1 MRADRLIVKYKA
13 NNGAGEE
20 ELVRCT
26 VEKWQWYGKYMG
38 EQYVSF
44 TIQSEKPIPFA
55 VGDFCEYRGQVYT
68 LNYVPSVKQQG
79 NIGGTGNAFVYDSV
93 KMDSCRDELGRT
105 IMLDI
110 TPTTGDYEAYKGTNY
125 TGSAVFSLYCGESTF
140 NGRTLTPVCALAAK
154 MQANMDRAYP
164 AAGWK
169 FHVDTESTHE
179 ESGKQVL
186 NTHTDEKAL
195 SFNNTTVAAAL
206 AMVKDT
212 FDINFVIIGRDVY
225 IGYPFNALS
234 SGDDGEY
241 FYFGYGK
248 GYADMDNQGKA
259 LFQLQRTSNSSQKIV
274 TRLRALGSTKN
285 LPYRYYNKKYNL
297 SQTLFPLN
305 LQLPDTFLPP
315 EAKKANNVERRKIYP
330 FLRNVL
336 GDTNDAYIDK
346 NDDCMS
352 TAEGLR
358 EECARWDGSNSELEE
373 IYPTIYEATYGEL
386 RAANCE
392 DMDGTKG
399 SSAFPNY
406 LDDERIDEILA
417 VDDDAN
423 VGDGIM
429 SETNISNET
438 KRESAVNVE
447 RSESQATLSYNGK
460 GYQSNEVSVLTA
472 TGQYAGT
479 YNISASHV
487 YFGAMYLLGRH
498 QSENI
503 TKQCN
508 VKYVLRV
515 YATDVLT
522 KEKKEIYKFESE
534 AKKLTNRDGV
544 YKEIEFVKVPN
555 YKGGEDKKITITSLS
570 DIDVTIQLQVTDLDW
585 SYDQYSISWYLNNS
599 KYEEVDTETEW
610 TSALIWDREN
620 SASTFMDSPFHVI
633 VKDMGFDFVA
643 AFGTSETPRLSM
655 KSGACVAREFEI
667 ANNPEKV
674 EYEKNGK
681 IYKAWKLT
689 LKRCP
694 DKTIYTYYP
703 SAVNK
708 LQEGDNFVLLNIEM
722 PEVYILAAEVKLLVE
737 ATKYLADNC
746 DTKFD
751 YQPSIDDIYLQRN
764 YDLCEKENRIEDSI
778 YWKLYDGVTFPFYGI
793 PEDVDDDKPL
803 LNVVIDTI
811 TIKEGEGLTPKVD
824 IKLTDEATQ
833 GTIQKLSQT
842 VSNITS
848 GSIFNAAQNAAGGG
862 SVDTSSI
869 KSLISQ
875 YGSKNFLS
883 KTKSDTAQGLITFIQ
898 GLVSEGKITAKQGVE
913 IGSFVTGLIG
923 GTGARIDKD
932 GNGEME
938 SLVIRQFLEVPELR
952 FNRIDV
958 VSGELWNSICFGT
971 IEAVDT
977 KKRIVTLKLQDG
989 ELSGIE
995 VGDICRGVFHCLES
1009 SNPSA
1014 DMAEDEC
1021 GFQQM
1026 AGFSTSY
1033 FTPTEVYDDGARFK
1047 YSLRSGTSV
1056 HPQVGMKFA
1065 VYGSFT
1071 NSARRASAY
1080 HTRTYT
1086 RYLNAVDTWRIS
1098 PDKNIYGQQGNL
1110 EGLTINEMEM
1120 HGYGGY
1126 FHNIYMSGVHV
1137 EFDRDWLDHNL
1148 PKVYSVHLTTYEH
1161 TIVTDIEGN
1170 PLNGLEELRNVIT
1183 GESNVMSGDDN
1194 VIATRLA
1201 VTTTILAHKGTTP
1214 LLYSDAMDEGRFIVT
1229 LACVGC
1235 TAEVDNGVVKVTS
1248 IDKESAEHRVDISVN
1263 CEGEGVYVQTFNIPV
1278 VKQGENGITADL
1290 DNEMASIA
1298 ANDKGEPLVVPFEEI
1313 VSNGRMWYGNDPMY
1327 LTSAEVAVPGGITVE
1342 IAKTETDSEGNHSY
1356 LPIDSEHKQC
1366 TLRITKVDASAADTN
1381 EIRISLT
1388 GRVKQELNTEY
1399 TKTVVFKLNKVRMG
1413 ENALNYSLMVSTPQ
1427 MQVDG
1432 KGNFTTAGVSCSVIG
1447 SDGKTLKELTSS
1459 ELASAGLALNVQLY
1473 NGTSDYSAEQAYTYQ
1488 STLGNGSSIGGYTL
1502 TKDSVRLVFYLYWND
1517 IIIDKEGVPIIKDG
1531 SSTVRIDLDNENDSI
1546 LYNENGSKVSESC
1559 VTNISVYDGSN
1570 NVTSQCT
1577 LGIDSYSGVTCSIN
1591 GTRCTVSD
1599 VSSASGWVKLWA
1611 YYPADGN
1618 YYYAIF
1624 SIKRLVGED
1633 KYDIVTIP
1641 SSVVYDPNNKAYSE
1655 RYPDVYVYRTDQQ
1668 GNRTSVGGSL
1678 SSYGLKLQY
1687 SYNGSSWYTVSNG
1700 YVTADYQNPNIY
1712 LRLTDSNG
1720 YVRDS
1725 ETIPVVIGGLNGC
1738 FKSIVFKRTNTKP
1751 DTPVGGSFS
1760 DPKPSGWEDGIPAG
1774 DEILWSSSCIFYAD
1788 GSSSGWTE
1796 PRQMTDTATYD
1807 VEFSPYDCEDVGD
1820 LVAITDSSLANSGT
1834 IPTPTTN
1841 KWFDPVRNSEADFTS
1856 MIWRAERHCKNGEW
1870 SDWAISKIKG
1880 EAGKDSTSYWF
1891 VCQTNS
1897 FNLSQTGSVTPANVK
1912 VTMKKKTG
1920 EGNVEDCSDYYLSV
1934 WEVTSSGTNRKSS
1947 AKASS
1952 VTVYAPSSSAQRVEV
1967 IATTSYADSYP
1978 STTNIIAQ
1986 YSFSINKDGANG
1998 DTGDTVFL
2006 TPKGIYSPSET
2017 YKFTKKNG
2025 ATAYER
2031 DYVLYSSDG
2040 GSYKTYAVKNMGDSF
2055 YGKTPTDSDYW
2066 EELSKYQSVLADT
2079 IIGTN
2084 CNLGGFMVSNQ
2095 EMKSESFEGGKGIYV
2110 NGKVGKIIIKQSEG
2124 WQWRVDETG
2133 MMTAGI
2139 ESGQRV
2145 VINPSTKDISLY
2157 DANGNVVTTISG
2169 ETISTISSLFGTS
2182 GTLTTNNLSTLSISG
2197 DGHSINSTTTT
2208 KIMVSSFSASAGSVV
2223 KASLYVGLFA
2233 SAYSASSSSTIQ
2245 APGNNISAKLIL
2257 VNSSNTKIGNISNTI
2272 SAFGDTVN
2280 ESNSGTLSGSIT
2292 IPSSGYYYIK
2302 LEISYIVGQHQ
2313 SNYVQLSSVYSASAQ
2328 LISNT
2333 YLSRLLANGFCFGSN
2348 SANFIAALNESGN
2361 MHFNF
2366 TAGATN
2372 LEMTTSKF
2380 NLQSQ
2385 YGKVFPVILYAACR
2399 IESSTE
2405 YGIGTY
2411 YSADGVKPTLTRT
2424 STGQYKLN
2432 YSSGLPLLTTGN
2444 AIITVT
2450 PYTQATVI
2458 ANLGSLS
2465 TTSRSLPIY
2474 LYNINGSSQ
2483 DAYFFVRVEYIG

>member
-13 NNGAGEE
+13 SNGDSVE

-164 AAGWK
+164 TAGWK

-315 EAKKANNVERRKIYP
+315 EAKNANNVERRKIYP

-438 KRESAVNVE
+438 KRESAVNIE

-460 GYQSNEVSVLTA
+460 GYQSNEVSILTA

-570 DIDVTIQLQVTDLDW
+570 DVDVTIQLQVTDLDW

-599 KYEEVDTETEW
+599 KYEEVETETEW

-883 KTKSDTAQGLITFIQ
+883 KTKPDTAQGLITFIQ

-923 GTGARIDKD
+923 GSGARIDKD
-932 GNGEME
+932 GNGELE

-1009 SNPSA
+1009 SNPTA

-1071 NSARRASAY
+1071 NPARRASAY

-1170 PLNGLEELRNVIT
+1170 PLNGLEELRNVTT

-1214 LLYSDAMDEGRFIVT
+1214 LLYSDTMDEGRFIVT

-1313 VSNGRMWYGNDPMY
+1313 VSHGRMWYGNEPMY

-1342 IAKTETDSEGNHSY
+1342 IAKTETDSEGRHNY

-1399 TKTVVFKLNKVRMG
+1399 SKTVVFKLNKVRMG
-1413 ENALNYSLMVSTPQ
+1413 ENALNYQLLPSVTEI
-1427 MQVDG
+1427 
-1432 KGNFTTAGVSCSVIG
+1432 KATAEGVLSESAISCGVTA
-1447 SDGKTLKELTSS
+1447 SDGKSLTQLTSLSGTGLSMSYVVYYNANSWSS
-1459 ELASAGLALNVQLY
+1459 EKSYTINDNLSLSGL
-1473 NGTSDYSAEQAYTYQ
+1473 G
-1488 STLGNGSSIGGYTL
+1488 I
-1502 TKDSVRLVFYLYWND
+1502 TKDSVRIVFYLKWNGVL
-1517 IIIDKEGVPIIKDG
+1517 IDKEGVP
-1531 SSTVRIDLDNENDSI
+1531 VVA
-1546 LYNENGSKVSESC
+1546 NGE
-1559 VTNISVYDGSN
+1559 
-1570 NVTSQCT
+1570 
-1577 LGIDSYSGVTCSIN
+1577 
-1591 GTRCTVSD
+1591 
-1599 VSSASGWVKLWA
+1599 
-1611 YYPADGN
+1611 DGN
-1618 YYYAIF
+1618 AIT
-1624 SIKRLVGED
+1624 SIETYWNIG
-1633 KYDIVTIP
+1633 T
-1641 SSVVYDPNNKAYSE
+1641 N
-1655 RYPDVYVYRTDQQ
+1655 
-1668 GNRTSVGGSL
+1668 
-1678 SSYGLKLQY
+1678 
-1687 SYNGSSWYTVSNG
+1687 
-1700 YVTADYQNPNIY
+1700 NIY
-1712 LRLTDSNG
+1712 
-1720 YVRDS
+1720 
-1725 ETIPVVIGGLNGC
+1725 
-1738 FKSIVFKRTNTKP
+1738 
-1751 DTPVGGSFS
+1751 
-1760 DPKPSGWEDGIPAG
+1760 
-1774 DEILWSSSCIFYAD
+1774 SSSSFY
-1788 GSSSGWTE
+1788 
-1796 PRQMTDTATYD
+1796 Y
-1807 VEFSPYDCEDVGD
+1807 
-1820 LVAITDSSLANSGT
+1820 GT
-1834 IPTPTTN
+1834 
-1841 KWFDPVRNSEADFTS
+1841 W
-1856 MIWRAERHCKNGEW
+1856 
-1870 SDWAISKIKG
+1870 
-1880 EAGKDSTSYWF
+1880 
-1891 VCQTNS
+1891 QTNS
-1897 FNLSQTGSVTPANVK
+1897 PAVNYDYPFLW
-1912 VTMKKKTG
+1912 KKTIT
-1920 EGNVEDCSDYYLSV
+1920 YF
-1934 WEVTSSGTNRKSS
+1934 T
-1947 AKASS
+1947 KASS
-1952 VTVYAPSSSAQRVEV
+1952 KTTYECVGKIGDKGVDGTDIEYIFQHRTTEWSSPSAPSSSQTDDYVPTGWDDDPQGVDATYKFEYMCIRRKVNGVWSAFSTPV
-1967 IATTSYADSYP
+1967 IWAKWSDDGIDGINGADSVHYEIITDVDTMWIGAGGVNISIRKVVGSNFTTISLASIKSYGLSLRAYIGNTDVSRYIEYTSDSQIWWDTSINVTIGNVLKLQLVNGITSYTQVLAEKSIPCIGYGEQGERGPALRGPQYWDNLPSSYQFYSGAAGEPFLDVVMNSSGNFYMCKKSHIKSAATTSSTTYWSKGSQFDLVATKVLLSEYALINNLGACAIEMKDSNGNIEFLARDGNVTCNTGTFNNVTVNGTINSGAGKIGGFNLGTKGLTSNEDEAFISFPLTGESFLHLNAPNEAALISARNDGGKACSLSAFGNNSFGLDIMAQAGYNTMALQSYGNANIVARESEQIKITGLSVSVHRITSTSDKIKGCDDLVIFDTGSSGSYAMPSAASYP
-1978 STTNIIAQ
+1978 GKVIYVKKLSG
-1986 YSFSINKDGANG
+1986 SSI
-1998 DTGDTVFL
+1998 TGL
-2006 TPKGIYSPSET
+2006 TGMFREAGSS
-2017 YKFTKKNG
+2017 NG
-2025 ATAYER
+2025 ATTEKFCANGVSMM
-2031 DYVLYSSDG
+2031 YVSDG
-2040 GSYKTYAVKNMGDSF
+2040 SYWNVF
-2055 YGKTPTDSDYW
+2055 YCG
-2066 EELSKYQSVLADT
+2066 
-2079 IIGTN
+2079 
-2084 CNLGGFMVSNQ
+2084 
-2095 EMKSESFEGGKGIYV
+2095 
-2110 NGKVGKIIIKQSEG
+2110 
-2124 WQWRVDETG
+2124 
-2133 MMTAGI
+2133 
-2139 ESGQRV
+2139 
-2145 VINPSTKDISLY
+2145 
-2157 DANGNVVTTISG
+2157 
-2169 ETISTISSLFGTS
+2169 
-2182 GTLTTNNLSTLSISG
+2182 
-2197 DGHSINSTTTT
+2197 
-2208 KIMVSSFSASAGSVV
+2208 
-2223 KASLYVGLFA
+2223 
-2233 SAYSASSSSTIQ
+2233 
-2245 APGNNISAKLIL
+2245 
-2257 VNSSNTKIGNISNTI
+2257 
-2272 SAFGDTVN
+2272 
-2280 ESNSGTLSGSIT
+2280 
-2292 IPSSGYYYIK
+2292 
-2302 LEISYIVGQHQ
+2302 
-2313 SNYVQLSSVYSASAQ
+2313 
-2328 LISNT
+2328 
-2333 YLSRLLANGFCFGSN
+2333 
-2348 SANFIAALNESGN
+2348 
-2361 MHFNF
+2361 
-2366 TAGATN
+2366 
-2372 LEMTTSKF
+2372 
-2380 NLQSQ
+2380 
-2385 YGKVFPVILYAACR
+2385 
-2399 IESSTE
+2399 
-2405 YGIGTY
+2405 
-2411 YSADGVKPTLTRT
+2411 
-2424 STGQYKLN
+2424 
-2432 YSSGLPLLTTGN
+2432 
-2444 AIITVT
+2444 
-2450 PYTQATVI
+2450 
-2458 ANLGSLS
+2458 
-2465 TTSRSLPIY
+2465 
-2474 LYNINGSSQ
+2474 
-2483 DAYFFVRVEYIG
+2483 

>member
-1 MRADRLIVKYKA
+1 MKIYSILGVEIADIPIQDNAVHERELMKSDFIRLEWSQSTLIELPCGSYIDYDGVKYRLLKDYVPEQQSTLQWDYSPEFQHPIMMLGTIPFIHIDGDTSSWKSADKESEWNWTGMAVTLIQEAFVPFLNKFGADNEEIGTDWTAVVDSDLKA
-13 NNGAGEE
+13 SETCSFQSMDFLSALTHAAQQFECEWHLDYDNKILYFGHVNIMTE
-20 ELVRCT
+20 ELVFE
-26 VEKWQWYGKYMG
+26 VG
-38 EQYVSF
+38 ENIDKP
-44 TIQSEKPIPFA
+44 TITENKNGFYNAYIAKGSTRNISQVNDKGENIQVNKRLKLNSEKYPDGYIDRRQSPSEPLVVKELIYEDIYPSLDLHIYNPRA
-55 VGDFCEYRGQVYT
+55 RTRYLLDSNTGERIDDKNDPTGYKRYSIWYVRLAYKINDEWKDFEVTKDMLLGT
-68 LNYVPSVKQQG
+68 LSCQFQG
-79 NIGGTGNAFVYDSV
+79 NENSTKYTSPLAGREFELKYHESDYEIPSDPLTGDTGVSI
-93 KMDSCRDELGRT
+93 KK
-105 IMLDI
+105 
-110 TPTTGDYEAYKGTNY
+110 GDYEIIYDESNGLIIPTTVDGGMYPRGDETPSEDNNILRLYNIALPNEYISHAQEELEKQALEDILYWESDRNSYEFNSNPIVFKQDMPKLFIGRGVKYRNGSYELDTRISKIIQKIDYPFEVEITVGNEEIKGTTTTMREQLQMVVSALSNG
-125 TGSAVFSLYCGESTF
+125 TGGMSVEQFKKMLSLY
-140 NGRTLTPVCALAAK
+140 
-154 MQANMDRAYP
+154 
-164 AAGWK
+164 
-169 FHVDTESTHE
+169 
-179 ESGKQVL
+179 
-186 NTHTDEKAL
+186 
-195 SFNNTTVAAAL
+195 
-206 AMVKDT
+206 
-212 FDINFVIIGRDVY
+212 
-225 IGYPFNALS
+225 
-234 SGDDGEY
+234 
-241 FYFGYGK
+241 
-248 GYADMDNQGKA
+248 
-259 LFQLQRTSNSSQKIV
+259 
-274 TRLRALGSTKN
+274 
-285 LPYRYYNKKYNL
+285 
-297 SQTLFPLN
+297 
-305 LQLPDTFLPP
+305 
-315 EAKKANNVERRKIYP
+315 
-330 FLRNVL
+330 
-336 GDTNDAYIDK
+336 
-346 NDDCMS
+346 
-352 TAEGLR
+352 
-358 EECARWDGSNSELEE
+358 
-373 IYPTIYEATYGEL
+373 
-386 RAANCE
+386 
-392 DMDGTKG
+392 
-399 SSAFPNY
+399 
-406 LDDERIDEILA
+406 
-417 VDDDAN
+417 
-423 VGDGIM
+423 
-429 SETNISNET
+429 
-438 KRESAVNVE
+438 
-447 RSESQATLSYNGK
+447 
-460 GYQSNEVSVLTA
+460 
-472 TGQYAGT
+472 
-479 YNISASHV
+479 
-487 YFGAMYLLGRH
+487 
-498 QSENI
+498 
-503 TKQCN
+503 
-508 VKYVLRV
+508 
-515 YATDVLT
+515 
-522 KEKKEIYKFESE
+522 
-534 AKKLTNRDGV
+534 
-544 YKEIEFVKVPN
+544 
-555 YKGGEDKKITITSLS
+555 GG
-570 DIDVTIQLQVTDLDW
+570 
-585 SYDQYSISWYLNNS
+585 
-599 KYEEVDTETEW
+599 
-610 TSALIWDREN
+610 
-620 SASTFMDSPFHVI
+620 
-633 VKDMGFDFVA
+633 
-643 AFGTSETPRLSM
+643 
-655 KSGACVAREFEI
+655 
-667 ANNPEKV
+667 
-674 EYEKNGK
+674 
-681 IYKAWKLT
+681 
-689 LKRCP
+689 
-694 DKTIYTYYP
+694 
-703 SAVNK
+703 
-708 LQEGDNFVLLNIEM
+708 
-722 PEVYILAAEVKLLVE
+722 
-737 ATKYLADNC
+737 TKYL
-746 DTKFD
+746 
-751 YQPSIDDIYLQRN
+751 
-764 YDLCEKENRIEDSI
+764 
-778 YWKLYDGVTFPFYGI
+778 
-793 PEDVDDDKPL
+793 
-803 LNVVIDTI
+803 
-811 TIKEGEGLTPKVD
+811 
-824 IKLTDEATQ
+824 
-833 GTIQKLSQT
+833 
-842 VSNITS
+842 
-848 GSIFNAAQNAAGGG
+848 
-862 SVDTSSI
+862 
-869 KSLISQ
+869 
-875 YGSKNFLS
+875 S
-883 KTKSDTAQGLITFIQ
+883 KTGNDTAQGLITFIQ

-913 IGSFVTGLIG
+913 IGTFVTGLIG

-971 IEAVDT
+971 IETVDT

-1009 SNPSA
+1009 SNPST

-1071 NSARRASAY
+1071 NPARRASAY

-1214 LLYSDAMDEGRFIVT
+1214 LLYSDTMDEGRFIVT

-1313 VSNGRMWYGNDPMY
+1313 VSHGRMWYGNEPMY
-1327 LTSAEVAVPGGITVE
+1327 LTSAEIAVPGGITVADVTT
-1342 IAKTETDSEGNHSY
+1342 ITDSEGQHNY

-1366 TLRITKVDASAADTN
+1366 ALRITKVDASAADTN

-1413 ENALNYSLMVSTPQ
+1413 ENALNYQLMVSTPQ
-1427 MQVDG
+1427 LQVDG
-1432 KGNFTTAGVSCSVIG
+1432 KGNFTTAGVSCSVIA

-1459 ELASAGLALNVQLY
+1459 ELSSAGLALNVQLY

-1517 IIIDKEGVPIIKDG
+1517 VMIDKEGVPIIKDG
-1531 SSTVRIDLDNENDSI
+1531 SSTVRIDLDNENDTI
-1546 LYNENGSKVSESC
+1546 LYNENGSKVSANC
-1559 VTNISVYDGSN
+1559 VTNINVYDGSN
-1570 NVTSQCT
+1570 NITNQCT
-1577 LGIDSYSGVTCSIN
+1577 LAIDSYSGVTCSLS
-1591 GTRCTVSD
+1591 GTQCNVSD
-1599 VSSASGWVKLWA
+1599 VSSASGWVKLRA

-1633 KYDIVTIP
+1633 KYEIVTIP
-1641 SSVVYDPNNKAYSE
+1641 SSVVYDPNNKSYSE
-1655 RYPDVYVYRTDQQ
+1655 KYPDVYVYRTDQQ

-1678 SSYGLKLQY
+1678 SLYGLRLQY

-1751 DTPVGGSFS
+1751 DTPAGGSYS
-1760 DPKPSGWEDGIPAG
+1760 DPLPSGWEDGIPAG
-1774 DEILWSSSCIFYAD
+1774 NEILWSSSCIFYAD

-1856 MIWRAERHCKNGEW
+1856 MIWRAERHCKNGVW

-1891 VCQTNS
+1891 VCPTNS
-1897 FNLSQTGSVTPANVK
+1897 FNLSQTGSFTPSSVI

-1952 VTVYAPSSSAQRVEV
+1952 VTVFAPSSSAQRVEV
-1967 IATTSYADSYP
+1967 IATASNEDSYP

-1998 DTGDTVFL
+1998 DTGDTIFL
-2006 TPKGIYSPSET
+2006 TPKGVYLPSEE
-2017 YKFTKKNG
+2017 YIFQKKAG

-2031 DYVLYSSDG
+2031 DYVLYSRDG
-2040 GSYKTYAVKNMGDSF
+2040 GSYKTYAVKNMGASLT
-2055 YGKTPTDSDYW
+2055 GVTPTDSNKW

-2095 EMKSESFEGGKGIYV
+2095 EMQSESFKDGKGIYV

-2169 ETISTISSLFGTS
+2169 EKISTIGSLFGTS

-2208 KIMVSSFSASAGSVV
+2208 YTMVNSFSASAGSIV
-2223 KASLYVGLFA
+2223 KASLYVSLFA
-2233 SAYSASSSSTIQ
+2233 KKYVASSSSTIQ

-2302 LEISYIVGQHQ
+2302 LEISYIVGKD
-2313 SNYVQLSSVYSASAQ
+2313 SENEVRLSSVNYASAQ

-2333 YLSRLLANGFCFGSN
+2333 YLSRLLANGFCFGSS

-2385 YGKVFPVILYAACR
+2385 YGKVFPVILYAQCR
-2399 IESSTE
+2399 IVSSTE

-2450 PYTQATVI
+2450 PYTSAAVI

>member
-13 NNGAGEE
+13 SNGDSVE

-164 AAGWK
+164 TAGWK

-315 EAKKANNVERRKIYP
+315 EAKNANNVERRKIYP

-599 KYEEVDTETEW
+599 KYEEVETETEW

-681 IYKAWKLT
+681 TYKAWKLT

-883 KTKSDTAQGLITFIQ
+883 KTKSDTAQGLITFLQ

-923 GTGARIDKD
+923 GSGARIDKD

-1071 NSARRASAY
+1071 NPARRASAY

-1214 LLYSDAMDEGRFIVT
+1214 LLFSDTMDEGRFIVT

-1313 VSNGRMWYGNDPMY
+1313 VSHGRMWYGNEPMY

-1413 ENALNYSLMVSTPQ
+1413 ENALNYQLLPSITEIKATA
-1427 MQVDG
+1427 DG
-1432 KGNFTTAGVSCSVIG
+1432 VLSERYISCGVTA
-1447 SDGKTLKELTSS
+1447 SDGKSLTQLSSLDGTGLSMNYVVYYSANSWSS
-1459 ELASAGLALNVQLY
+1459 EKSYTINENLSLSGL
-1473 NGTSDYSAEQAYTYQ
+1473 G
-1488 STLGNGSSIGGYTL
+1488 I
-1502 TKDSVRLVFYLYWND
+1502 TKDSVRIVFYLKWNGVL
-1517 IIIDKEGVPIIKDG
+1517 IDKEGVPVVANGEKGEEGNGISSIVTKWNIGTSSVNYSDKYVYYSTWQSSSPPVNDNYPYLWKQTTINYTKATSKTIYECVGKKGDKGIDG
-1531 SSTVRIDLDNENDSI
+1531 NGVDYAYYLSDSSSAPAKPSGTTPVTTNPSIVTPKTWTDDPQGVSSEYPYEWICEMKQVAGVWQGYGTPVLWAKYGEDGETTEYIYKVTSTNEAPSVPTSPNPITTNVRGQWTDEPQ
-1546 LYNENGSKVSESC
+1546 GVSESQPFEW
-1559 VTNISVYDGSN
+1559 VSEHKK
-1570 NVTSQCT
+1570 T
-1577 LGIDSYSGVTCSIN
+1577 LGVWGNYT
-1591 GTRCTVSD
+1591 
-1599 VSSASGWVKLWA
+1599 AAKLWA
-1611 YYPADGN
+1611 KWSDDGIDGKSYWFESPVGYVSLGASGSYVPTSLTVTLKKKEGNGEIVDCTDFYNITCWGLDESGN
-1618 YYYAIF
+1618 YTRVNWSYG
-1624 SIKRLVGED
+1624 S
-1633 KYDIVTIP
+1633 P
-1641 SSVVYDPNNKAYSE
+1641 SSVTFNVSSNASK
-1655 RYPDVYVYRTDQQ
+1655 YVAF
-1668 GNRTSVGGSL
+1668 VI
-1678 SSYGLKLQY
+1678 
-1687 SYNGSSWYTVSNG
+1687 
-1700 YVTADYQNPNIY
+1700 TA
-1712 LRLTDSNG
+1712 
-1720 YVRDS
+1720 
-1725 ETIPVVIGGLNGC
+1725 
-1738 FKSIVFKRTNTKP
+1738 
-1751 DTPVGGSFS
+1751 
-1760 DPKPSGWEDGIPAG
+1760 
-1774 DEILWSSSCIFYAD
+1774 
-1788 GSSSGWTE
+1788 
-1796 PRQMTDTATYD
+1796 
-1807 VEFSPYDCEDVGD
+1807 
-1820 LVAITDSSLANSGT
+1820 
-1834 IPTPTTN
+1834 
-1841 KWFDPVRNSEADFTS
+1841 
-1856 MIWRAERHCKNGEW
+1856 
-1870 SDWAISKIKG
+1870 
-1880 EAGKDSTSYWF
+1880 
-1891 VCQTNS
+1891 
-1897 FNLSQTGSVTPANVK
+1897 
-1912 VTMKKKTG
+1912 
-1920 EGNVEDCSDYYLSV
+1920 
-1934 WEVTSSGTNRKSS
+1934 

-1952 VTVYAPSSSAQRVEV
+1952 SDWSSYAPLVSLT
-1967 IATTSYADSYP
+1967 IP
-1978 STTNIIAQ
+1978 IAQ
-1986 YSFSINKDGANG
+1986 KRQDNAGTALIDRGIFLPGNTYEWKYDESRGCWLRDMVLYKVNG
-1998 DTGDTVFL
+1998 
-2006 TPKGIYSPSET
+2006 T
-2017 YKFTKKNG
+2017 YKRYG
-2025 ATAYER
+2025 
-2031 DYVLYSSDG
+2031 
-2040 GSYKTYAVKNMGDSF
+2040 VKNMGGSTTS
-2055 YGKTPTDSDYW
+2055 YPTSTNYW
-2066 EELSKYQSVLADT
+2066 EELSTYQCVIADT
-2079 IIGTN
+2079 IFGDAANI
-2084 CNLGGFMVSNQ
+2084 GGFITNDEKMTSKSNNLTLD
-2095 EMKSESFEGGKGIYV
+2095 GK
-2110 NGKVGKIIIKQSEG
+2110 
-2124 WQWRVDETG
+2124 
-2133 MMTAGI
+2133 
-2139 ESGQRV
+2139 
-2145 VINPSTKDISLY
+2145 
-2157 DANGNVVTTISG
+2157 NGNITISG
-2169 ETISTISSLFGTS
+2169 KL
-2182 GTLTTNNLSTLSISG
+2182 
-2197 DGHSINSTTTT
+2197 
-2208 KIMVSSFSASAGSVV
+2208 
-2223 KASLYVGLFA
+2223 KATDAEITGVITA
-2233 SAYSASSSSTIQ
+2233 T
-2245 APGNNISAKLIL
+2245 
-2257 VNSSNTKIGNISNTI
+2257 
-2272 SAFGDTVN
+2272 
-2280 ESNSGTLSGSIT
+2280 SGSIT
-2292 IPSSGYYYIK
+2292 GNMNVTGSLTVGSGSTALTIQNN
-2302 LEISYIVGQHQ
+2302 SNQGQITT
-2313 SNYVQLSSVYSASAQ
+2313 SNGNGIYVTDSKVYLKGETSFDSMRCLGLNSTVYSLINSQQITVAYGTTQSFNVTVSIAGGLAMILKGLPTTKPSA
-2328 LISNT
+2328 
-2333 YLSRLLANGFCFGSN
+2333 
-2348 SANFIAALNESGN
+2348 
-2361 MHFNF
+2361 
-2366 TAGATN
+2366 
-2372 LEMTTSKF
+2372 
-2380 NLQSQ
+2380 
-2385 YGKVFPVILYAACR
+2385 
-2399 IESSTE
+2399 
-2405 YGIGTY
+2405 
-2411 YSADGVKPTLTRT
+2411 
-2424 STGQYKLN
+2424 TGQVWRD
-2432 YSSGLPLLTTGN
+2432 GE
-2444 AIITVT
+2444 
-2450 PYTQATVI
+2450 
-2458 ANLGSLS
+2458 SLK
-2465 TTSRSLPIY
+2465 I
-2474 LYNINGSSQ
+2474 
-2483 DAYFFVRVEYIG
+2483 VV